1 MLPCLLVCNSTS
13 NIGKFHLQTNESQAH
28 WEIKAL
34 FLLKTSLYSF
44 HCCSCI
50 SSSHLDCRT
59 SRTDLAPCAFL
70 LSTFSCIFLCLLYM
84 ACLID
89 LTSTGKRSVVS
100 CFAISV
106 WILYRKPSYRFPSL
120 IGKSCLWNYKLAW
133 IQTVHAVT
141 ICLCTFQTG
150 DCTIAYNLPVF

>member
-1 MLPCLLVCNSTS
+1 MTVSPIYKIYKHKKLAEKLRI
-13 NIGKFHLQTNESQAH
+13 NIEKFHLQTNECQAH
-28 WEIKAL
+28 WEIKDL

-50 SSSHLDCRT
+50 SSSHLDWRT
-59 SRTDLAPCAFL
+59 PRTDLAPRAFL
-70 LSTFSCIFLCLLYM
+70 LSTFSCIFLRLLYM

-106 WILYRKPSYRFPSL
+106 WILYRKPSYRFPSV
-120 IGKSCLWNYKLAW
+120 GENFFHVFKSKCYFGMNN
-133 IQTVHAVT
+133 
-141 ICLCTFQTG
+141 
-150 DCTIAYNLPVF
+150 AYQIILTSSI